1 MFDILE
7 EAAKLEGKVEPI
19 ELTIYKTVVSKRGF
33 YTGKHGLQRWK
44 KNLFDEGK
52 YEEFVR

>member
-19 ELTIYKTVVSKRGF
+19 EQTIYKQWLSTEDFIQENFG
-33 YTGKHGLQRWK
+33 
-44 KNLFDEGK
+44 
-52 YEEFVR
+52 